1 MFLFLGV
8 YNYFLPGGPWIGK
21 SVRLSFPTDRD
32 FDTRVKKL
40 VSNTQKVLIE
50 NNCSTVIRLGY
61 SAIDFVTRPAKGI
74 EAFFVADP
82 DQSPPSNGQK
92 RSKIDNSAKMKPD
105 EVKPFGIEA
114 FLLANRNKSSSQ
126 RVVKNSK
133 QTANN
138 SECQRDIADAVI
150 EAARLSESSEAQQ
163 NEKPLTDEEIARQL
177 QSAYDKEIRINNTSA
192 SIQPKKET
200 DRDEAMA
207 LKLQSTYDREHSVLS
222 SVEKYSKEKK
232 RKQIGKIKTQKG
244 SNKKSKLDS
253 YFSLKK

>member
-1 MFLFLGV
+1 M
-8 YNYFLPGGPWIGK
+8 
-21 SVRLSFPTDRD
+21 
-32 FDTRVKKL
+32 KKL

-74 EAFFVADP
+74 ETFFVADP

-133 QTANN
+133 QTADN

-244 SNKKSKLDS
+244 TNKKSKLDS
-253 YFSLKK
+253 YFSFKK

>member
-1 MFLFLGV
+1 M
-8 YNYFLPGGPWIGK
+8 
-21 SVRLSFPTDRD
+21 
-32 FDTRVKKL
+32 KKL

-74 EAFFVADP
+74 ETFFVVDP
-82 DQSPPSNGQK
+82 DQSPPNGQK

-114 FLLANRNKSSSQ
+114 FLLANKSSSQ

-133 QTANN
+133 QTADN
-138 SECQRDIADAVI
+138 SESQRDIADAVI
-150 EAARLSESSEAQQ
+150 EAAGLSESSEAQQ

-177 QSAYDKEIRINNTSA
+177 QSAYDNEIRINNTSA

-244 SNKKSKLDS
+244 TNKKSKLDS
-253 YFSLKK
+253 YFSFKK